1 MGEMRNIYNILVV
14 KSEGKRPLGRPRHSW
29 ENKRRINLRENMV
42 GRCGVDSYGS
52 GLGSVAGLWQYGNK
66 PSASVKY

>member
-42 GRCGVDSYGS
+42 GRCGVDSSGS
-52 GLGSVAGLWQYGNK
+52 G
-66 PSASVKY
+66 